1 MTLYALY
8 VSPTGALPQAVPER
22 FSFLAAILPPVH
34 ALRHGLWDQLALWVA
49 GVVVLAFAGR
59 VIGGEAVGWLYSLLA
74 LGLGLSASGA
84 MGRAWTRRGYR
95 PFGYRVAADSD
106 LARLAAMEARP

>member
-22 FSFLAAILPPVH
+22 FSTLAAILPPVH
-34 ALRHGLWDQLALWVA
+34 ALRHGLWDQLALWLG
-49 GVVVLAFAGR
+49 GVVVLAVAGR
-59 VIGGEAVGWLYSLLA
+59 FIGAEAVSWLYLLLA
-74 LGLGLSASGA
+74 LALGLSASGA

-95 PFGYRVAADSD
+95 PFGYRLAADSD